1 MEGIFGEAVFEEVQQ
16 GGVFGPHLSLSLGKI
31 R

>member
-1 MEGIFGEAVFEEVQQ
+1 
-16 GGVFGPHLSLSLGKI
+16 LSLGKI